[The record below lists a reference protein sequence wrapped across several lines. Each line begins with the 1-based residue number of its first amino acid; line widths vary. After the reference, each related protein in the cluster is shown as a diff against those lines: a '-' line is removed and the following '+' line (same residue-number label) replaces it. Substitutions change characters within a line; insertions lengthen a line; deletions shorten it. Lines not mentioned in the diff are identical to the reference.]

1 MSMNTNPARSASRGN
16 LVPDLIA
23 GLTTG
28 VANIPDA
35 MASAILAGINP
46 LQGLY
51 AVMIGTPLG
60 AFFGSSAFMNVA
72 ATSALA
78 ITAGS
83 AVAGY
88 SEDARASAITTLALL
103 TGVVMLIAGLLKL
116 GRLLRFVSNSVV
128 IGFLTGVSINVI
140 LSQLGDFTGYASEYS
155 NKVVKAIDTLLHLNQ
170 IDLQTTAIG
179 LLTVAVILLVDRT
192 RLRNFSMLFGMLIGS
207 VVVVILG
214 WIEVQ
219 LVSDVATIPDTL
231 KLITIVQL
239 PDLTLAPALIAD
251 AIALAIIAL
260 VQGAGVSKA
269 YPNPDGKYP
278 DSSRDFVGQAAAN
291 IGAGF
296 FQGMP
301 IGGSVSATALN
312 ISSGAKSRWA
322 NVFSGLVVVVAVLVF
337 SPAVSQ
343 VAMPAMAAVL
353 IVAGFQS
360 IKWNR
365 LADIWATG
373 WPPRIVML
381 VTLVL
386 TLAIP
391 LQQAVF
397 LGVLLSILAYFFITS
412 THEVRLTQIIQN
424 PDGTVTEGPAPAEL
438 ASNAVTVLQIYGN
451 MTFTGAETLEQYLP
465 KAGSATRPV
474 VILRLRAQE
483 GIGSSFIT
491 VLERYSQQVKAVGG
505 RLMVA
510 GISKKVKGQLDRT
523 ETTSDLLG
531 PENVFVA
538 TTNLGASTRA
548 ALAAA
553 QRWLEQV
560 PAAEAPADAQD
571 VS

>member
-1 MSMNTNPARSASRGN
+1 MTTTPAPSKPRGN

-51 AVMIGTPLG
+51 AIMIGTPLG
-60 AFFGSSAFMNVA
+60 ALFSSSAFMNVA

-88 SEDARASAITTLALL
+88 SEDARASAIATLALI
-103 TGVVMLIAGLLKL
+103 TGLVMLIAGLLKL

-170 IDLQTTAIG
+170 IDPQTTAIG

-231 KLITIVQL
+231 KLITVVQL
-239 PDLTLAPALIAD
+239 PDLSYAPALIAD

-291 IGAGF
+291 IGAGL

-301 IGGSVSATALN
+301 IGGSVSGTALN

-360 IKWNR
+360 IKR
-365 LADIWATG
+365 ERIADVWATG

-381 VTLVL
+381 VTLGL

-397 LGVLLSILAYFFITS
+397 LGVLLSILAYFFITG
-412 THEVRLTQIIQN
+412 THEVRLTQIIPN
-424 PDGTVTEGPAPAEL
+424 PDGTVSEGPAPAEL
-438 ASNAVTVLQIYGN
+438 ASNAVTLLQIYGN
-451 MTFTGAETLEQYLP
+451 MTFAGAETLEQFLP
-465 KAGSATRPV
+465 KVGNATRPA

-483 GIGSSFIT
+483 GIGSSFVT
-491 VLERYSQQVKAVGG
+491 VLERYSQQIKAAGG

-510 GISKKVKGQLDRT
+510 GVNPKVKGQLDRT
-523 ETTSDLLG
+523 ETTSDILG

-538 TTNLGASTRA
+538 STNIGTSTRA
-548 ALAAA
+548 ALDAA
-553 QRWLEQV
+553 QRWLQETPV
-560 PAAEAPADAQD
+560 GPSD
-571 VS
+571 VV